1 MAIKQLVLVSILFI
15 SNMSFAAVDADSG
28 WMLYTDSPV
37 GSLYIHPESIASDV
51 FGNKMMWIKI
61 VNPTPEDGVKTT
73 KTLNVYDCD
82 SKKQGVS
89 HFIQYDNNDN
99 VINEFTLPTITAAKN
114 TLDPDRFHYKML
126 KLLC

>member
-1 MAIKQLVLVSILFI
+1 MGIKQLSLVSILFI
-15 SNMSFAAVDADSG
+15 SNMSFAAVDSG

-51 FGNKMMWIKI
+51 FGHKMMWIKI
-61 VNPTPEDGVKTT
+61 VNPTPVAGVKTT

-99 VINEFTLPTITAAKN
+99 VIKEFRLPTITAAKN
-114 TLDPDRFHYKML
+114 TLDPDSFNYEMM
-126 KLLC
+126 KLLCY